1 VPVNPVEACI
11 RKKGTDPSTVFVFPS
26 DIAAS
31 LWLETALD
39 ITGEE
44 TLPSRRFIAWDRFK
58 EDAVQASVSGKS
70 PVSSVLRKLYALS
83 LAERNKNATTPFFAM
98 LIPPEHAESG
108 SVFASWIARAL
119 PQLGLWERKLEKTRG
134 KNADAESADL
144 AFLKADY
151 TKFLEANEL
160 FEPSWQRPPLKDTGK
175 RYIIFFPEAIED
187 YDEYASLLGASP
199 FIEAINVP
207 IPDANEPP
215 VLCLFENTRA
225 ELSSVAL
232 SIETLLREG
241 VSSADIAVSVPDLET
256 IEPYLLREFS
266 LRGIPYEFRA
276 GNPLGSLPA
285 GRLFALA
292 GECVST
298 GFSFSSMKAILLDR
312 LIPWIHRDLA
322 GELVSFGIRN
332 HCVASWKENG
342 KDIDVWEEA
351 FKAPTKGETGDWR
364 LRDWY
369 RSLSKYLRQMTGAK
383 TFTEVRNGYFAFRE
397 KFLDMQQ
404 LSEEDDAVLARCV
417 EELNALASLEGK
429 YSQYTPQNPFAFFTS
444 VLDEKKYVPQ
454 RARGGVSVFP
464 YRVAAGTPFPHHFV
478 IDASQN
484 QATVLY
490 SQLPFLRQDK
500 RVALNLDDKDA
511 SAAFFSMYAYC
522 GYSRY
527 SPEPESASGTA
538 ITPALQGTLPFE
550 APLASRSTHFSFA
563 ELSFSG
569 YRIPHGYF
577 LWAEKSAIPQSNP
590 FAIEREFLSCGTH
603 NNDTPKVF
611 PDRLYPVQKN
621 GFSAWQDANV
631 ERGFSY
637 LESAYGARLPV
648 LAQRIKTKQ
657 MNGTDVRVSQS
668 DLKTFA
674 TCNAKWFLSRVLALN
689 AETSDAELLDE
700 RNLGLL
706 YHDVLKRLYEFI
718 RETDGAFNAAHLN
731 DYRERARIL
740 AGTATAD
747 HAEFRGPIAAP
758 LIEALSRRVTDGICG
773 ILERDAEILDGFIPE
788 FLEDDISFSRDGIV
802 YYGMIDRISR
812 RPSDNLAVLIDY
824 KSGKV
829 PSPSVYATD
838 ENTPITDYQIP
849 MYVFLA
855 EESPESPYH
864 GSKIEFAWFAGIQE
878 GDYRP
883 VLNDNAMIV
892 HGKKRGMILREEFDP
907 AMASFR
913 DEARYFA
920 EAVQN
925 MDFKRP
931 EKLAWAECQICDFRK
946 ICRFTYA
953 VRP

>member
-1 VPVNPVEACI
+1 
-11 RKKGTDPSTVFVFPS
+11 
-26 DIAAS
+26 
-31 LWLETALD
+31 
-39 ITGEE
+39 
-44 TLPSRRFIAWDRFK
+44 
-58 EDAVQASVSGKS
+58 
-70 PVSSVLRKLYALS
+70 
-83 LAERNKNATTPFFAM
+83 
-98 LIPPEHAESG
+98 
-108 SVFASWIARAL
+108 
-119 PQLGLWERKLEKTRG
+119 
-134 KNADAESADL
+134 
-144 AFLKADY
+144 
-151 TKFLEANEL
+151 
-160 FEPSWQRPPLKDTGK
+160 
-175 RYIIFFPEAIED
+175 
-187 YDEYASLLGASP
+187 
-199 FIEAINVP
+199 
-207 IPDANEPP
+207 
-215 VLCLFENTRA
+215 
-225 ELSSVAL
+225 
-232 SIETLLREG
+232 
-241 VSSADIAVSVPDLET
+241 
-256 IEPYLLREFS
+256 
-266 LRGIPYEFRA
+266 
-276 GNPLGSLPA
+276 
-285 GRLFALA
+285 
-292 GECVST
+292 
-298 GFSFSSMKAILLDR
+298 
-312 LIPWIHRDLA
+312 
-322 GELVSFGIRN
+322 
-332 HCVASWKENG
+332 
-342 KDIDVWEEA
+342 
-351 FKAPTKGETGDWR
+351 
-364 LRDWY
+364 
-369 RSLSKYLRQMTGAK
+369 MTGAK

-397 KFLDMQQ
+397 KFLDMTL
-404 LSEEDDAVLARCV
+404 LSAEDDAVLARCV
-417 EELNALASLEGK
+417 EEMNALASLEGK
-429 YSQYTPQNPFAFFTS
+429 YSRYTPQNPYAFFTS

-464 YRVAAGTPFPHHFV
+464 YRVAAGTPFAHHFV
-478 IDASQN
+478 LDASQN

-500 RVALNLDDKDA
+500 RLALNLLEKDA
-511 SAAFFSMYAYC
+511 SAAFFSMYSYC

-527 SPEPESASGTA
+527 SPAPVPQGMLLFEPS
-538 ITPALQGTLPFE
+538 PAP
-550 APLASRSTHFSFA
+550 RSVHFSFA

-577 LWAEKSAIPQSNP
+577 LKAEKSTIPQSNP
-590 FAIEREFLSCGTH
+590 FTNERDFLARIARDAG
-603 NNDTPKVF
+603 DTGDAGDTRDADSSRTPQAF
-611 PDRLYPVQKN
+611 PDRLYPAQKE
-621 GFSAWQDANV
+621 GYAAWQKANV

-637 LESAYGARLPV
+637 LDRVYGVRLPV
-648 LAQRIKTKQ
+648 LAERIKARQ

-674 TCNAKWFLSRVLALN
+674 TCNAKWFLSRVLALE

-718 RETDGAFNAAHLN
+718 RETDGTFNAAHIGE
-731 DYRERARIL
+731 YRERARIL
-740 AGTATAD
+740 AGAATAD

-773 ILERDAEILDGFIPE
+773 ILERDSEILDGFIPE
-788 FLEDDISFSRDGIV
+788 FLEDDISFSRDGIA

-829 PSPSVYATD
+829 PSPSVYATG
-838 ENTPITDYQIP
+838 ENAPITDFQIP

-883 VLNDNAMIV
+883 VLNDNEIIN

-913 DEARYFA
+913 DEARLFA
-920 EAVQN
+920 DSVKN

>member
-1 VPVNPVEACI
+1 
-11 RKKGTDPSTVFVFPS
+11 
-26 DIAAS
+26 
-31 LWLETALD
+31 
-39 ITGEE
+39 
-44 TLPSRRFIAWDRFK
+44 
-58 EDAVQASVSGKS
+58 
-70 PVSSVLRKLYALS
+70 
-83 LAERNKNATTPFFAM
+83 
-98 LIPPEHAESG
+98 
-108 SVFASWIARAL
+108 
-119 PQLGLWERKLEKTRG
+119 
-134 KNADAESADL
+134 
-144 AFLKADY
+144 
-151 TKFLEANEL
+151 
-160 FEPSWQRPPLKDTGK
+160 
-175 RYIIFFPEAIED
+175 
-187 YDEYASLLGASP
+187 
-199 FIEAINVP
+199 
-207 IPDANEPP
+207 
-215 VLCLFENTRA
+215 
-225 ELSSVAL
+225 
-232 SIETLLREG
+232 
-241 VSSADIAVSVPDLET
+241 
-256 IEPYLLREFS
+256 
-266 LRGIPYEFRA
+266 
-276 GNPLGSLPA
+276 
-285 GRLFALA
+285 
-292 GECVST
+292 
-298 GFSFSSMKAILLDR
+298 
-312 LIPWIHRDLA
+312 
-322 GELVSFGIRN
+322 VSFGIRN

-369 RSLSKYLRQMTGAK
+369 RSLSKSLKQLTGAK

-397 KFLDMQQ
+397 RFLDMRQ

-429 YSQYTPQNPFAFFTS
+429 YAQYTPQNPYAFFTS

-500 RVALNLDDKDA
+500 RVALNLDDMDA

-522 GYSRY
+522 GYSHA
-527 SPEPESASGTA
+527 SEPASGNA
-538 ITPALQGTLPFE
+538 IKPASQGTLDFKSSP
-550 APLASRSTHFSFA
+550 APRSAHFSFA

-577 LWAEKSAIPQSNP
+577 LRMEKSTVPQSNP
-590 FAIEREFLSCGTH
+590 FMIEREFLGCDTHGTYSTRGT
-603 NNDTPKVF
+603 NGNGSSKGF

-621 GFSAWQDANV
+621 GFASWQAANV

-648 LAQRIKTKQ
+648 LAGRIKTKQ
-657 MNGTDVRVSQS
+657 MNGADVRVSQS

-674 TCNAKWFLSRVLALN
+674 VCNAKWFLSRILALE

-706 YHDVLKRLYEFI
+706 YHDVLKRMYEFI
-718 RETDGAFNAAHLN
+718 RETDGAFNAAHL
-731 DYRERARIL
+731 DSYRARARIL
-740 AGTATAD
+740 ASTATAD

-758 LIEALSRRVTDGICG
+758 LIEALARRVTDGICG

-838 ENTPITDYQIP
+838 ENTPISDYQIP

-883 VLNDNAMIV
+883 ILNDNSMIS
-892 HGKKRGMILREEFDP
+892 HGKKRGMIPREEFNP

-920 EAVQN
+920 ESVQN